1 MTQTILSGLIVV
13 LAAIY
18 ALWQLTPLP
27 LRLKLADR
35 LRRRSRQRPGGR
47 LLPLAVRIAAAP
59 TGTCAGCSARGQ
71 CPAQR
76 PNGGC

>member
-1 MTQTILSGLIVV
+1 MSQVVLTALIVT
-13 LAAIY
+13 LAAVY
-18 ALWQLTPLP
+18 ALWQLAPLP

-35 LRRRSRQRPGGR
+35 LRRRSTQRPGGR

-76 PNGGC
+76 KACG